1 MAFRA
6 IVYFYVEEA
15 IKDVNLTSGKFI
27 DFTLIA
33 FWSYLLDS
41 ITGCCAFL
49 AWIKIFKYVSF
60 NKAMTQLSGTL
71 NKGATQLIKLGN
83 ILQNDCS
90 GLLTIFRAEL
100 PEISKVCG

>member
-1 MAFRA
+1 MLTLRA
-6 IVYFYVEEA
+6 IVYFYVEPA
-15 IKDVNLTSGKFI
+15 ISDVNLTSGKFV
-27 DFTLIA
+27 DFTVIA

-71 NKGATQLIKLGN
+71 NKGGSHLIFPRYSLLG
-83 ILQNDCS
+83 
-90 GLLTIFRAEL
+90 A
-100 PEISKVCG
+100 